1 MIVGRGSGIISTL
14 RANAGILRRKSSFRD
29 IRYAYIKDIEMN
41 SDKLD
46 AQSLEDFRKKYKQ
59 QQRKDAIRSLL
70 FLLTA
75 IIVITFVLIWLSYN
89 GNL

>member
-29 IRYAYIKDIEMN
+29 IRHAYIKDIKMN

-46 AQSLEDFRKKYKQ
+46 AQSLEDFREKYKQ
-59 QQRKDAIRSLL
+59 QQRKDAI
-70 FLLTA
+70 
-75 IIVITFVLIWLSYN
+75 
-89 GNL
+89 